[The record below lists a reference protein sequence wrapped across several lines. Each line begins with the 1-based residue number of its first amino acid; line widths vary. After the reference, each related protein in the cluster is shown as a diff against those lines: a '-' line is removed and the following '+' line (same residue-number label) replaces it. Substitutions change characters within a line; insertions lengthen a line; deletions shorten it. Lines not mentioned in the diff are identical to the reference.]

1 MSIDWTIDA
10 ARQLQLFGSH
20 QQTELETSTGSGAG
34 TPLRVPLKLSTLQ
47 LGGTNFIDGRV
58 GNGTYVVGGL
68 GFTQLSPGLA
78 GFESELRLSL
88 SLGLGYQWPLSAG
101 LSLRTEL
108 RGMGHIDQQRRLVPL
123 FRRLHRFN
131 QGRDADPGRSPA
143 RFGVEL
149 LTRAR
154 PAVCGALCIAQRCAG
169 RIAALPRIVD
179 DGGPSTNRSFCVK
192 FSVHAILIIISA
204 ALIGGSRLRRRR
216 PMLQPLRP
224 RNRTLS

>member
-1 MSIDWTIDA
+1 MPVCRTTLPALLSLALLTALPSHAQGITVTAYGGWRGSGAGLQRSAPGDPAVRLGSGPAAAMSIDWTIDA

-34 TPLRVPLKLSTLQ
+34 TPLRVPLKLSTVQ

-78 GFESELRLSL
+78 GLESELRLSL

-108 RGMGHIDQQRRLVPL
+108 RGWG
-123 FRRLHRFN
+123 
-131 QGRDADPGRSPA
+131 
-143 RFGVEL
+143 
-149 LTRAR
+149 T
-154 PAVCGALCIAQRCAG
+154 
-169 RIAALPRIVD
+169 
-179 DGGPSTNRSFCVK
+179 
-192 FSVHAILIIISA
+192 LINS
-204 ALIGGSRLRRRR
+204 GGSFLCSGGCTVSIKGE
-216 PMLQPLRP
+216 
-224 RNRTLS
+224 TLTQVEALLGLAWNF

>member
-1 MSIDWTIDA
+1 MPVCRTTLLALLGLALLAALPSHAQGITVTAYGGWRSSGAGLQRSAPSDPAVRLGSGPAAAMSIDWTIDA

-68 GFTQLSPGLA
+68 GFTHLSPGLA

-88 SLGLGYQWPLSAG
+88 SLGLGYQWPLSTG

-108 RGMGHIDQQRRLVPL
+108 RGWG
-123 FRRLHRFN
+123 
-131 QGRDADPGRSPA
+131 
-143 RFGVEL
+143 
-149 LTRAR
+149 T
-154 PAVCGALCIAQRCAG
+154 
-169 RIAALPRIVD
+169 
-179 DGGPSTNRSFCVK
+179 
-192 FSVHAILIIISA
+192 LINS
-204 ALIGGSRLRRRR
+204 GGSFLCSGGCTVSIKGE
-216 PMLQPLRP
+216 
-224 RNRTLS
+224 TLTQVEALLGLAWTF